1 MSTIIHVW
9 ISVTYQEKKRGGE
22 KSKNDSPFD
31 KQIRKEDSCM
41 LSSKKKIHRQE
52 QQQEWSSPSIFGN
65 V

>member
-41 LSSKKKIHRQE
+41 LSSKK
-52 QQQEWSSPSIFGN
+52 
-65 V
+65 